1 MKKLILP
8 FIFAVVFIVVVIV
21 YAIAILSVPAP
32 LFIKWIIGIL
42 ILIAAPTMVYVFI
55 QRAKELKEEE
65 KDDISKY

>member
-8 FIFAVVFIVVVIV
+8 FIFALVFIAIVIV
-21 YAIAILSVPAP
+21 YAITIISIPAP
-32 LFIKWIIGIL
+32 LFIKWVVGAL
-42 ILIAAPTMVYVFI
+42 ILVSAPTMVYVFI